1 MKGSRWRKRQAL
13 VSFEIE
19 RRRSSHQ
26 SLVLDNDFQIS
37 TLYQQKEK
45 NPVLGLM
52 LCESLGIAAILFISY

>member
-1 MKGSRWRKRQAL
+1 M

-52 LCESLGIAAILFISY
+52 LCESLGIAAILYQLLMTFACQ